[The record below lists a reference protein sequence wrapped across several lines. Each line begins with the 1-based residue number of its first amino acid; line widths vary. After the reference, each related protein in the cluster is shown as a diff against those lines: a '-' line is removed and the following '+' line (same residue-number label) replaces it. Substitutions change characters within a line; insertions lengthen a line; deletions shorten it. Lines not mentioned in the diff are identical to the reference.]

1 MATLELVPLRSK
13 FPYSGH
19 MTVRFSL
26 PALHPDGPLDRNE
39 VEDLA
44 DILDSADGFSADGFE
59 TTATPQVADGT
70 AAGETVV
77 RKGVQAR

>member
-26 PALHPDGPLDRNE
+26 PALHPDGPLDRND

-44 DILDSADGFSADGFE
+44 DILDSADGFE